1 MARDARVDDPCR
13 VLVVDDE
20 TNLRAVL
27 KGLLVR
33 EGYAVDEAVDGAQGL
48 ARARDRNYAAVI
60 TDLRMPGV
68 DGMQLLATLHEEQPD
83 LPVILL
89 TAHGQVANAVDAM
102 RRGAFDF
109 LTKPFDAAELAA
121 VLEKAATTRLLRRRD
136 VHEPKAGV
144 QALIGSSDAMK
155 RLRERI
161 EKIAP
166 APSNVLVLGETGTGK
181 ELVASA
187 LHHGSP
193 RARGPFVAT
202 NCAAI
207 PETMVEAELF
217 GHEKGAFT
225 GAVAARPGRLELADG
240 GTLFLDEIGDMDLK
254 MQPKLLRA
262 LEQRE
267 IERVGSATR
276 RKVDLRLVAATHP
289 DLAAK
294 VERGAFRRDLYF
306 RVAVLTV
313 ELPPLRER
321 MSDLPELVEHFRRKH
336 AARLGKT
343 IEPAAPALL
352 EQLRAHSYPGNVRE
366 LENLVESLVV
376 LAGRTMRVSD
386 LPVALGGGG
395 TPDAAGDEPPPRDEA
410 PSTPAPAA
418 APLSNATSVPPPPAP
433 TPVSGSSMLPQVIPT
448 GPFKEVVRDAVA
460 ALERELITR
469 MLRET
474 AGNVTRAAERLGRSR
489 KGLQLKLRDLSI
501 SRFGDGP
508 GDAVTVDEPDGPA
521 P

>member
-33 EGYAVDEAVDGAQGL
+33 EGYAVDEAADGVQGL
-48 ARARDRNYAAVI
+48 ARARATNYAAVI

-68 DGMQLLATLHEEQPD
+68 DGMQLLATLHDEQPD

-89 TAHGQVANAVDAM
+89 TAHGQISSAVDAM

-109 LTKPFDAAELAA
+109 LTKPFDAAELAT
-121 VLEKAATTRLLRRRD
+121 VIEKAATTRLLRRRD
-136 VHEPKAGV
+136 VHERKRGV

-161 EKIAP
+161 ERIAS

-187 LHHGSP
+187 LHAGSP
-193 RARGPFVAT
+193 RSQGPFVAT

-217 GHEKGAFT
+217 GHERGAFT

-240 GTLFLDEIGDMDLK
+240 GTLFLDEIGDMELRV
-254 MQPKLLRA
+254 QPKLLRA

-267 IERVGSATR
+267 IERVGGSTR

-306 RVAVLTV
+306 RIAVLAV

-321 MSDLPELVEHFRRKH
+321 MSDLPELVEHFRAKH
-336 AARLGKT
+336 AARLGKS
-343 IEPAAPALL
+343 IAPASPALL
-352 EQLRAHSYPGNVRE
+352 EKLGAHSYPGNVRE
-366 LENLVESLVV
+366 LENLVESMVV
-376 LAGRTMRVSD
+376 LAGRAMRVSD

-395 TPDAAGDEPPPRDEA
+395 PSDDPDDVPRIEPPRGGLPDGAAAASSPPSEPSA
-410 PSTPAPAA
+410 PSSAA
-418 APLSNATSVPPPPAP
+418 DASI
-433 TPVSGSSMLPQVIPT
+433 LPQVIPS

-474 AGNVTRAAERLGRSR
+474 GGNVTRAAERLGLSR

-501 SRFGDGP
+501 ARL
-508 GDAVTVDEPDGPA
+508 GDAPLEDAAADAPKEPDETPS
-521 P
+521 

>member
-68 DGMQLLATLHEEQPD
+68 DGMQLLAILHQEQPD

-166 APSNVLVLGETGTGK
+166 APSNVLVLGETGRQ

-187 LHHGSP
+187 LHHGVV
-193 RARGPFVAT
+193 RAGPFVAT

-207 PETMVEAELF
+207 PRRWSRRSLRPREGRF
-217 GHEKGAFT
+217 H
-225 GAVAARPGRLELADG
+225 GAVAARPAASSSRTADA
-240 GTLFLDEIGDMDLK
+240 FLDEIGDMDLK

-306 RVAVLTV
+306 RIAVLTV

-321 MSDLPELVEHFRRKH
+321 MSDLTELVEHFRRKH
-336 AARLGKT
+336 SARLGKT
-343 IEPAAPALL
+343 IEPAGPALL

-376 LAGRTMRVSD
+376 LAGRTMRVCD

-395 TPDAAGDEPPPRDEA
+395 TPDAPGDEPPPSDEA
-410 PSTPAPAA
+410 PSAPPAA
-418 APLSNATSVPPPPAP
+418 PSDRPPPPAP
-433 TPVSGSSMLPQVIPT
+433 APVSGSSMLPQVIPT

-474 AGNVTRAAERLGRSR
+474 AGNVTRAAERLGLSR

-508 GDAVTVDEPDGPA
+508 GDAVDAGAPVDADAPDGPA